1 MPSSETNREL
11 KMYCCGCDSRTASLN
26 ANIFLLVTGCLYAT
40 VGTYGLNDT
49 NPRTAA
55 TDENRVYI
63 KAVVTIMTIQIIVAS
78 TAIWGL
84 CTYRGWPVMLSLGWI
99 STNMVLGTAGGFVV
113 VFNTGNVVS
122 LVKLVVAL
130 FFQINFF
137 YAPMYGYI
145 NEHTKLKELK
155 LSSEVTESGGAFSDK
170 TENQSLEMV

>member
-11 KMYCCGCDSRTASLN
+11 KIYCGGCDSRTASLN
-26 ANIFLLVTGCLYAT
+26 ANIFMLVIGCLYAA

-55 TDENRVYI
+55 TDEERVYV
-63 KAVVTIMTIQIIVAS
+63 KAVVTLMAIQIIVTS

-99 STNMVLGTAGGFVV
+99 STGMVLGSASNFVL
-113 VFNTGNVVS
+113 VFTTGNVVV
-122 LVKLVVAL
+122 LFKGVFAL
-130 FFQINFF
+130 WFQSIFFWQ
-137 YAPMYGYI
+137 PMHGFI

-155 LSSEVTESGGAFSDK
+155 FSSEVTESGGAFSDK
-170 TENQSLEMV
+170 TGNQILEMV